1 MFWIKNTINKMQIG
15 QWILFAVCLLTGMAA
30 FLIGISDNIPGIIL
44 LVVSISAAFG
54 IWVWKWH
61 YPRKFWIL
69 LGAALIS
76 FPLGVV
82 LHNLFYALGIGASE
96 YKILAGVLG
105 FLEVIFFIVAVLCA
119 GPAALTALIGG
130 IIVSWKGISG
140 IARVNRSYRRFI
152 QSHQI
157 SDKEMLKFVNL
168 ARLSASGANL
178 QPLKYIL
185 SNTEEKNQMIFPTL
199 SWAGYLKEWSGPV
212 EGEKPSAYIV
222 MLGDRALG
230 NSFQY
235 DAGIACQSILLGAA
249 ERGLGGCLIGSIK
262 KDSLREILSIPEG
275 YEILLVI
282 ALGKPGEKVVIED
295 LAPDGDIKYWRD
307 ENDLH
312 HVPKRGVGELIL
324 DL

>member
-1 MFWIKNTINKMQIG
+1 MLWIKNTINKMQIG
-15 QWILFAVCLLTGMAA
+15 QWILFAVCLLTGVAA

-54 IWVWKWH
+54 VWVWNWR

-69 LGAALIS
+69 LGAATLS
-76 FPLGVV
+76 FPVGVV
-82 LHNLFYALGIGASE
+82 LHNLFYALGTLVSE
-96 YKILAGVLG
+96 YKILAGALG
-105 FLEVIFFIVAVLCA
+105 FIEAVFFIIAVLFA

-130 IIVSWKGISG
+130 IITSWKGIVG
-140 IARVNRSYRRFI
+140 IAETNRSYRRFI
-152 QSHQI
+152 QSREI
-157 SDKEMLKFVNL
+157 SDKEMLRFIDL

-185 SNTEEKNQMIFPTL
+185 SNTEERNQKIFPTL

-212 EGEKPSAYIV
+212 EGEKPSAYIIL
-222 MLGDRALG
+222 LGDTTIG

-235 DAGIACQSILLGAA
+235 DAGIVSQSILFGAA

-262 KDSLREILSIPEG
+262 KNSLREALSIPEG

-282 ALGKPGEKVVIED
+282 ALGKPGEKVVIEN
-295 LAPDGDIKYWRD
+295 LAPEGDIKYWRD
-307 ENDLH
+307 ENDIH
-312 HVPKRGVGELIL
+312 HVPKRGVEELIL